1 MTLITRRSQT
11 PAGSSSLSPRRRR
24 SPPPSDSSSL
34 TGTTSSLESKPEN
47 VRVLVRVRPASEEER
62 AQASP
67 TEPDGMVWQVK
78 KDQCISLDPSF
89 SSSTGRPSTLYS
101 YDSVISNSENVI
113 VYDANVKPFVRS
125 VMEGV
130 SATVLAYGQTASGK
144 TYTMSGKPCENKQ
157 PGIIGMSIADIFSYI
172 REQATEKRE
181 YLLRVSYLEVY
192 NETIRDLLSNESK
205 EPRIME
211 DKRRGVYLSPLREE
225 IITSPVQVMGI
236 LRRGE
241 ANRHISATES
251 NERSSRSHTIL
262 QIIVESRKRGVSKYH
277 TRRTGRGSSVT
288 LGASIRFSQ
297 LNLIDLAGS
306 EKPSDD
312 EERRREATFINK
324 SLLALGNVIH
334 KLTEEDPVHI
344 PYRDS
349 KLTRILQPSLSGN
362 ARIVVICTLCPTG
375 NSYGESVNTL
385 RFAQRLK
392 KVTTAATT
400 NRILD
405 DKALLQKY
413 RLEIMELKAR
423 LLPRLMLA

>member
-1 MTLITRRSQT
+1 MDRVKYHDTYLPLLIHLL
-11 PAGSSSLSPRRRR
+11 SSP
-24 SPPPSDSSSL
+24 
-34 TGTTSSLESKPEN
+34 
-47 VRVLVRVRPASEEER
+47 
-62 AQASP
+62 
-67 TEPDGMVWQVK
+67 
-78 KDQCISLDPSF
+78 
-89 SSSTGRPSTLYS
+89 Y
-101 YDSVISNSENVI
+101 
-113 VYDANVKPFVRS
+113 RS

-144 TYTMSGKPCENKQ
+144 TYVPPSYLHIGEHKQ
-157 PGIIGMSIADIFSYI
+157 PGIIGMSISDIFGYI

-181 YLLRVSYLEVY
+181 YLLRVAYLEVY
-192 NETIRDLLSNESK
+192 NESIRDLLSSDSN

-225 IITSPVQVMGI
+225 IVTSPVQVMGI

-241 ANRHISATES
+241 ANRHTSATEF

-277 TRRTGRGSSVT
+277 SRRTGRGSNMS

-306 EKPSDD
+306 EKASED
-312 EERRREATFINK
+312 EERRKEASFINK
-324 SLLALGNVIH
+324 SLLTLGNVIH
-334 KLTEEDPVHI
+334 KLSEEDPSHI

-362 ARIVVICTLCPTG
+362 ARVVVICTLCPTG
-375 NSYGESVNTL
+375 RAYGESINTL

-392 KVTTAATT
+392 KVTTTATT

-413 RLEIMELKAR
+413 RLEIMELKAK
-423 LLPRLMLA
+423 L